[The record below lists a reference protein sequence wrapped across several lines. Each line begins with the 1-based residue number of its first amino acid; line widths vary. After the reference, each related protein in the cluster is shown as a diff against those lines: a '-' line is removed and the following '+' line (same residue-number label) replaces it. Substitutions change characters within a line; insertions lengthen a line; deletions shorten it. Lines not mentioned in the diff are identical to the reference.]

1 MQRIATGFIVLIL
14 SLTAACGWQLRGQSA
29 GSEDTS
35 KMIFVRS
42 SVDQPVAIHL
52 RNSLELRGN
61 LAELNDADIIIDIGP
76 MMTNKRVAA
85 VDQIG
90 EADVYRITLSNQ
102 LRILDASGLEIAPRT
117 TMSQSDNYNYDR
129 RILDAMEQEERDLID
144 RLEQQLAEAILRR
157 AIILSRSQ

>member
-1 MQRIATGFIVLIL
+1 MQRVATGFIVLIL

-29 GSEDTS
+29 GNEDTS
-35 KMIFVRS
+35 KGIFVRS

-61 LAELNDADIIIDIGP
+61 LSELNDAEIIIEIGP
-76 MMTNKRVAA
+76 LMTNKRVAA

-102 LRILDASGLEIAPRT
+102 LRILDSNGLEVAPLT

-129 RILDAMEQEERDLID
+129 RILEAMEQEERDLIE

-157 AIILSRSQ
+157 AIILSRGQ